1 MTPTCDASI
10 RGRGPDLRE
19 DHRRIGWY
27 FATQALPQFVGLEEY
42 PICHVQGYL
51 TRASRLRDEHRTLII
66 APMRG
71 GEPMAFGI
79 NDALPSAMF
88 IHAKAPEDVLKQHA
102 DGKQIVTLVDSVE
115 SSGKTM
121 VKFVRHIRT
130 LHPTIRIII
139 VAGVVQQQC
148 IQKGSLA
155 TMTADDGTI
164 DVIMLRRS
172 DEIASLLAT
181 D

>member
-1 MTPTCDASI
+1 
-10 RGRGPDLRE
+10 
-19 DHRRIGWY
+19 
-27 FATQALPQFVGLEEY
+27 
-42 PICHVQGYL
+42 
-51 TRASRLRDEHRTLII
+51 
-66 APMRG
+66 
-71 GEPMAFGI
+71 MAFGI